1 LRLLPLS
8 KKNFSTHDLISSSIP
23 RYLDGEDRTEQ
34 AAWSHK
40 TFRGRRPGRFAM
52 MPKKTI
58 RIIKSAERRS
68 EASANKSEATETAR
82 SASGGVTAQVAT
94 WVKEFQQRRRPD
106 PRRAFAS
113 LFAADTTAPLN
124 SLS

>member
-1 LRLLPLS
+1 M
-8 KKNFSTHDLISSSIP
+8 K
-23 RYLDGEDRTEQ
+23 
-34 AAWSHK
+34 
-40 TFRGRRPGRFAM
+40 
-52 MPKKTI
+52 PKKTI

-82 SASGGVTAQVAT
+82 TASGSVTAQVAT

>member
-1 LRLLPLS
+1 LTPFTFQDF
-8 KKNFSTHDLISSSIP
+8 FSTHDLILLPIP
-23 RYLDGEDRTEQ
+23 RYLDGEDENRQ
-34 AAWSHK
+34 AAWSQK
-40 TFRGRRPGRFAM
+40 TFRGKRLGRFAM
-52 MPKKTI
+52 KPNKTI

-68 EASANKSEATETAR
+68 ELPANKSEATENTR
-82 SASGGVTAQVAT
+82 PSNASVTSQVAS

-113 LFAADTTAPLN
+113 LFAADAAAPLN